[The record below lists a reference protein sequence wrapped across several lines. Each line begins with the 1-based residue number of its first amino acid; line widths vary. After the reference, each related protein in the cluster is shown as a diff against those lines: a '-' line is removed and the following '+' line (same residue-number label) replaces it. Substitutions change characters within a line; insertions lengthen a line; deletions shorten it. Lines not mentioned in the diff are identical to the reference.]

1 MSPEEII
8 YGIRGAEKE
17 RAAVVKYLCRDG
29 QLWSSIRQYVKGHAG
44 SEEDARMVF
53 DDTIVQFIKSVFS
66 NPAFQLQGP
75 LNAYLMGIAKH
86 LWYAESRRNMQRM
99 DTFPLEDAD
108 VANDDPPALTLMW
121 HGERKAMLQRILGQI
136 GRNCREVLMYW
147 ANGYSMEEITQRMSY
162 QSEGM
167 TRKKKSI
174 CLKELIAL
182 IHQNPHLKSAL
193 E

>member
-108 VANDDPPALTLMW
+108 VANDDVARGAKGDASADPGANWQELP
-121 HGERKAMLQRILGQI
+121 RSVDVLGQW
-136 GRNCREVLMYW
+136 V
-147 ANGYSMEEITQRMSY
+147 
-162 QSEGM
+162 
-167 TRKKKSI
+167 
-174 CLKELIAL
+174 
-182 IHQNPHLKSAL
+182 
-193 E
+193 

>member
-8 YGIRGAEKE
+8 CGIRGAERE
-17 RAAVVKYLCRDG
+17 RAAVVKHLCRDG
-29 QLWSSIRQYVKGHAG
+29 KLWTSLRQYVKGHSG

-53 DDTIVQFIKSVFS
+53 DDAIVQFIKSVFS
-66 NPAFQLQGP
+66 NPTFQLQGP
-75 LNAYLMGIAKH
+75 VNAYLMGIAKH
-86 LWYAESRRNMQRM
+86 LWYAESKKRLQRI
-99 DTFPLEDAD
+99 DFQALEYED
-108 VANDDPPALTLMW
+108 VAADDPPAPMLMW
-121 HGERKAMLQRILGQI
+121 HGERKALLQQILGQI

-147 ANGYSMEEITQRMSY
+147 ANGYSMEEISQRMSY

-167 TRKKKSI
+167 ARKKKSI
-174 CLKELIAL
+174 CLKELTAL